1 MRENEVSTL
10 IPILDRDRLI
20 PFRALR
26 SLTSNI
32 PTRPSFTHVI
42 HLLDISA
49 ANTANAR
56 SCTRPDATSL
66 LESLWLHRTSFH
78 PPTISLLSGKQV
90 HVFCNHDLPS
100 FSSVSSALFRHECR
114 THTSLQQRIPR
125 RTLMLRKLKSEATR
139 AEDLR
144 LEVPSLVRAK
154 MVGSICPSFPAYI
167 RETLT
172 KNQQHSLIQPTLQH
186 RFQHQYLRYRLHR
199 LQH

>member
-1 MRENEVSTL
+1 MPVHA
-10 IPILDRDRLI
+10 RDQMQ
-20 PFRALR
+20 PVYWKA
-26 SLTSNI
+26 SG
-32 PTRPSFTHVI
+32 
-42 HLLDISA
+42 
-49 ANTANAR
+49 
-56 SCTRPDATSL
+56 CTGPA
-66 LESLWLHRTSFH
+66 FIH
-78 PPTISLLSGKQV
+78 PPFLALWQTSPR
-90 HVFCNHDLPS
+90 FCNHDLPS